1 MRDSRVQFG
10 SVEIIPGRIPEILA
24 RQEVG
29 LLRADQQVFEAMLNG
44 WRAQLLARGLSTSY
58 IASSGRVVERF
69 QEHTVESPI
78 VV

>member
-1 MRDSRVQFG
+1 M
-10 SVEIIPGRIPEILA
+10 EIIPGRIPEILA

-58 IASSGRVVERF
+58 IVSSGRVVERF
-69 QEHTVESPI
+69 QEHSNDYPWKWLP
-78 VV
+78 